1 MTTVIKNNYVKYD
14 RLLELF
20 NFTEER
26 EKRGL
31 FDFKLFSRNGTQVIY
46 NIKDVTCG
54 STCCLVGNV
63 SLLFPKLR
71 LLTKQNLNNRENIG
85 RICKFLFINPD
96 MYACLFYGNEYLD
109 FGVEWI
115 ELESSFPV
123 IKERYLRAIELFN
136 NKPA

>member
-31 FDFKLFSRNGTQVIY
+31 FDFKLFARNGHQVIY

-71 LLTKQNLNNRENIG
+71 LLKKQNLNNRENIG
-85 RICKFLFINPD
+85 RIRTFLGINAD
-96 MYACLFYGNEYLD
+96 MYCCLFYGSSYLD
-109 FGVEWI
+109 FDVEWI